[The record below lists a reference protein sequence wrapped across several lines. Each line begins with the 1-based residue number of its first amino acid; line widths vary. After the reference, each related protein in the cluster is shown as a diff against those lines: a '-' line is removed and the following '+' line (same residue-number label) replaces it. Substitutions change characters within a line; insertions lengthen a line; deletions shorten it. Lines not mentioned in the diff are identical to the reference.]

1 MARFP
6 LRTVKKEKR
15 QAIFGRCRPGIPSFS
30 VLTRKSVF
38 CGRFEPKFSDV
49 QSLER
54 MPKSLSC
61 FKMHETSMG
70 EVCLMAF
77 SPIDYKTEL
86 NGDVAWHV
94 GPENIEKMSS
104 KG

>member
-1 MARFP
+1 
-6 LRTVKKEKR
+6 
-15 QAIFGRCRPGIPSFS
+15 
-30 VLTRKSVF
+30 
-38 CGRFEPKFSDV
+38 
-49 QSLER
+49 
-54 MPKSLSC
+54 
-61 FKMHETSMG
+61 MHETSMG

-94 GPENIEKMSS
+94 GPENIEKMGS